1 MENEQHKPIGIPIS
15 GTSLSITNLIK
26 EYEGKGI
33 DVVVMTIGS
42 DEEPRAFLER
52 AMLEKGPCVVVIE
65 DIDHIL
71 KGKNL
76 SDELEALKNIPI
88 PIRNYRMLEPYQE
101 TFIQDKKKPW
111 ESQRRVKKF
120 KRGGR

>member
-1 MENEQHKPIGIPIS
+1 MENEQHKPIGIPTS

-33 DVVVMTIGS
+33 DVVVMTIGAG
-42 DEEPRAFLER
+42 EEPRAFLER

-65 DIDHIL
+65 NIDHIL

-76 SDELEALKNIPI
+76 SDELDVLKNPPFPI
-88 PIRNYRMLEPYQE
+88 KNYRMTEPYQE

-111 ESQRRVKKF
+111 ESQRKVKKF

>member
-1 MENEQHKPIGIPIS
+1 MENEQHKSIGITTS

-26 EYEGKGI
+26 EYESKGI
-33 DVVVMTIGS
+33 DVVVMGAG
-42 DEEPRAFLER
+42 DEPRVFLER
-52 AMLEKGPCVVVIE
+52 AMSEKGPCVVVIE
-65 DIDHIL
+65 DIDLIMR
-71 KGKNL
+71 GKNL
-76 SDELEALKNIPI
+76 SDELNELKNPPI